1 MDTEHTESIG
11 TSLENVQSQSLLKQ
25 AQKKRQTRQR
35 TFFLDVPSWDGD
47 LICEYQVV
55 DPDVLKKV
63 AAGAIRRARN
73 GGEQEAAANDV
84 DLIVAAAVGLYAKHP
99 ETGERVPI
107 QDEHGHVGYGRI
119 AKLLDKDDE
128 IKSQAQAVRY
138 LMAERDDDSE
148 DGGWVENIMA
158 MSLHADAISRWMK
171 DPSKHGVDLET
182 ILGELSATRD

>member
-1 MDTEHTESIG
+1 MDTEHTEGIG
-11 TSLENVQSQSLLKQ
+11 TSLESVQSLSLLKQ

-55 DPDVLKKV
+55 DPDMLKKV

-73 GGEQEAAANDV
+73 GSEQEAAANDV
-84 DLIVAAAVGLYAKHP
+84 DLILAAAVGLYAKDP
-99 ETGERVPI
+99 ETGERVAI
-107 QDEHGHVGYGRI
+107 EDEHGHVGYGRI
-119 AKLLDKDDE
+119 AKLLGKDDE
-128 IKSQAQAVRY
+128 VKSQAQAVRY

-148 DGGWVENIMA
+148 DGGWVENVMA

-182 ILGELSATRD
+182 LLGELSATRD